1 MAADPGPSGDV
12 GAPYHLFLT
21 RIPPKLPKEEVEAAL
36 LAELASKRIGVLA
49 ISVVPQS
56 AWKNKGFGFVVLAG
70 SPSASDIDAIAAD
83 LDNSIR
89 VGGKAINVRVCQ
101 ASVSGGKPTLSTGPL
116 TNWDQPIEKITRLC
130 AQVLHCYFARR
141 THQEAFKAEKL
152 LALLS
157 MSVAPSCCQESKP
170 VSLWGRDV
178 YGSLE
183 KMLLAIG
190 ESHFGGGWSLNGTI
204 ADRNAVLTIG
214 KARHMQGWDAL
225 RDPLP
230 IATLLRLAACKQ
242 RLESIHTPEVCSGF
256 STPTACRRCS
266 DCGSLSAMHSTE
278 QPSCSQS
285 EASWSLRSL
294 YTIPATAAENTSSDC
309 SPNLCTPNNDTEATG
324 LSFVVSTTPGSV
336 GACKSL
342 QFCSRKIALADTVL
356 WSGNKQ
362 ASTSDML
369 RGRAAAVASPLSPQ
383 PPCNRLTKVQQAG
396 SGGAQDDGKTSTCTC
411 ATEGISTSASAGQCE
426 SFSPWET
433 VRTGGSPLKRSAGT
447 SPGSRQWH
455 RAPHSAHSS
464 CSSCPSPGAPAQL
477 LAPAPPSPTP
487 PTPQEQPQQQPQQQ
501 QSNLAIPG
509 VPHQSSARLLVCAVS
524 SSQHAVS
531 HIVQP
536 PSARDLLDRCARRLK
551 SLIRRQPAQISYAVA
566 DLASYLSE
574 AHEVLACCHDV
585 PYFNLEG
592 YASAVYG
599 SFENFLL
606 EISRLHLND
615 SWRFGG
621 GCRTGEPRIM
631 FRTRRLTAAREILPT
646 ASNGC

>member
-1 MAADPGPSGDV
+1 MAADPGHSGDV

-36 LAELASKRIGVLA
+36 SAELASRRIGVLA

-70 SPSASDIDAIAAD
+70 SPSASDIGAIAAD

-101 ASVSGGKPTLSTGPL
+101 ASVSGGKPSLSTGPL
-116 TNWDQPIEKITRLC
+116 TSWDQPVEKITRLC

-141 THQEAFKAEKL
+141 THQEAYKAEKL

-157 MSVAPSCCQESKP
+157 MSVAPSCCQEAKP

-183 KMLLAIG
+183 QMLLAIG

-242 RLESIHTPEVCSGF
+242 RLESIHTPDTCSGF

-294 YTIPATAAENTSSDC
+294 YTIPATAAENTSSES

-324 LSFVVSTTPGSV
+324 LSFPAPPTAGSL
-336 GACKSL
+336 GTCNAMQS
-342 QFCSRKIALADTVL
+342 CSGNIAMADIALRP
-356 WSGNKQ
+356 GHKQ
-362 ASTSDML
+362 ASTPDML
-369 RGRAAAVASPLSPQ
+369 GSRAAAVASPLPPQ
-383 PPCNRLTKVQQAG
+383 PPSNRLTEAQQAG
-396 SGGAQDDGKTSTCTC
+396 GGDAEDDDNTSTCTFV
-411 ATEGISTSASAGQCE
+411 AEEMSTNTNTGKCE
-426 SFSPWET
+426 SFPPGG
-433 VRTGGSPLKRSAGT
+433 TGRRGASALGRSAGT
-447 SPGSRQWH
+447 SGSRQRH
-455 RAPHSAHSS
+455 RTPHSAHSS
-464 CSSCPSPGAPAQL
+464 CSSCSSPCAPG
-477 LAPAPPSPTP
+477 PPSPP
-487 PTPQEQPQQQPQQQ
+487 PPMPQEQPPQQQ
-501 QSNLAIPG
+501 QQQQHNLVACG
-509 VPHQSSARLLVCAVS
+509 APHQPSVLLVCAMS
-524 SSQHAVS
+524 SSQLLGA
-531 HIVQP
+531 HIAEP

-574 AHEVLACCHDV
+574 AQEVLACCHDV

-621 GCRTGEPRIM
+621 GHRTGEPRIM
-631 FRTRRLTAAREILPT
+631 FRTRRLTPA
-646 ASNGC
+646 

>member
-1 MAADPGPSGDV
+1 MAADPGHSGDV

-36 LAELASKRIGVLA
+36 SAELASRRIGVLA

-70 SPSASDIDAIAAD
+70 SPSASDIVAIAAD

-101 ASVSGGKPTLSTGPL
+101 ASVSGGKPSLSTGPL
-116 TNWDQPIEKITRLC
+116 TIWDQPVEKITRLC

-141 THQEAFKAEKL
+141 THQEAYKAEKL

-157 MSVAPSCCQESKP
+157 MSVAPSCCQEAKP

-242 RLESIHTPEVCSGF
+242 RLESIHTPDACSGF

-294 YTIPATAAENTSSDC
+294 YTIPATAAENTSSES

-324 LSFVVSTTPGSV
+324 LSFAVANTGGFLGTSNTMQS
-336 GACKSL
+336 
-342 QFCSRKIALADTVL
+342 CSGNITMADTAL
-356 WSGNKQ
+356 WSGHKQ
-362 ASTSDML
+362 ASTPDMHM
-369 RGRAAAVASPLSPQ
+369 GSRAAAVASPLPAQ
-383 PPCNRLTKVQQAG
+383 PPCLTEGQQAG
-396 SGGAQDDGKTSTCTC
+396 SGDAEDDDNTSTCTFV
-411 ATEGISTSASAGQCE
+411 TEGISTSASTGKCE
-426 SFSPWET
+426 SFPPGGTE
-433 VRTGGSPLKRSAGT
+433 RTGALPLSRCAGGA
-447 SPGSRQWH
+447 PGSRLRHQ
-455 RAPHSAHSS
+455 RTPHSAHSS
-464 CSSCPSPGAPAQL
+464 CSSCPSPCGPAQL
-477 LAPAPPSPTP
+477 LAPAPSSPKP
-487 PTPQEQPQQQPQQQ
+487 PTPQEQPPQQQ
-501 QSNLAIPG
+501 QQHPNLIARG
-509 VPHQSSARLLVCAVS
+509 APHQPSLLLVCAVP
-524 SSQHAVS
+524 SSQLAGA
-531 HIVQP
+531 HIAQP

-566 DLASYLSE
+566 DLASYLSG

-621 GCRTGEPRIM
+621 GQRTGEPRIM
-631 FRTRRLTAAREILPT
+631 FRGRRLPLA
-646 ASNGC
+646 